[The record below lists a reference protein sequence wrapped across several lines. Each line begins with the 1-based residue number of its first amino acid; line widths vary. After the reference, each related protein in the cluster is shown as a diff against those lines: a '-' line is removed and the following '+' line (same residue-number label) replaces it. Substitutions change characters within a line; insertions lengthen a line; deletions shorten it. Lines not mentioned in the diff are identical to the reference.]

1 MIALPKGFSVKRT
14 FHEATQVATLE
25 FSFQA
30 SIGLGITADAELD
43 TSYAEWTYESAIKA
57 LAQNVIREMQEYK

>member
-1 MIALPKGFSVKRT
+1 
-14 FHEATQVATLE
+14 VATLE